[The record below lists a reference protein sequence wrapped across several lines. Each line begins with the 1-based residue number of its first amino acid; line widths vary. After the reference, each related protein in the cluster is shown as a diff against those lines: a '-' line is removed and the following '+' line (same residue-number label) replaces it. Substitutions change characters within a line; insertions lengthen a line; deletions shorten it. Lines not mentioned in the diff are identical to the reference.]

1 MSTGS
6 STTTQTQSNPIANMA
21 LPYVQQGLGA
31 ASTLINKPYQAYE
44 GQQLAQFS
52 PLQNQA
58 FEGAANI
65 QPSELTQSA
74 GSQALGAGQSYVNAA
89 TDPYMVQSYMSPY
102 QQAVIDTTQRN
113 AIRNAD
119 IAGQARNAQAVKA
132 GAFGGSRQA
141 IENAEANRNLQQ
153 QLSDIQTQGMQSAYD
168 KAMQSMQYGAGLG
181 LQGAQAAGNLGNLGF
196 QQGMDINKLQN
207 LYGTQ
212 QQAQTQMGLDLAK
225 QQFQEQQQYPYKNL
239 AFLSDMYRGLPLSG
253 TGATTT
259 TAPAPG
265 IAQQIAGLGTGLYG
279 LSKMKDGGH
288 VEEEFAGLSGAGLYR
303 SGSN

>member
-6 STTTQTQSNPIANMA
+6 STTTQTQSNPIANAA

-31 ASTLINKPYQAYE
+31 ASALFNKPYQAYE
-44 GQQLAQFS
+44 GQQLAQFT

-58 FEGAANI
+58 FENAANI
-65 QPSELTQSA
+65 QPSELAQSA
-74 GSQALGAGQSYVNAA
+74 GSQALGAGQSYVSGA
-89 TDPYMVQSYMSPY
+89 TDPLMVQSYMSPY

-113 AIRNAD
+113 AIRNAE

-168 KAMQSMQYGAGLG
+168 RAMQSMQYGAGLG
-181 LQGAQAAGNLGNLGF
+181 LQGAQTAGNLGNQLF
-196 QQGMDINKLQN
+196 QQGLDINKLQN

-253 TGATTT
+253 TGTT
-259 TAPAPG
+259 TATG
-265 IAQQIAGLGTGLYG
+265 IAQQIAGIGTGLIG
-279 LSKMKDGGH
+279 LSKLKDGGH
-288 VEEEFAGLSGAGLYR
+288 VEENMAGLSGAGLYR
-303 SGSN
+303 SGAK